1 MADRTGGPLAGVRVL
16 ELGTMY
22 AAPTCG
28 RMLRDFGADVIKVED
43 PGTGDYARQW
53 TPMKNGQSFGFARLN
68 SGKRSVALDLRSEDD
83 RSTVRRLIGK
93 VDVVIESF
101 RPGRMS
107 AWGMSYD
114 ALSADHPGLVM
125 TSVSGF
131 GQYGPNTGKP
141 GFGTVAETGSGFA
154 YINGWPETP
163 PTSPPFGFADSIAGI
178 SAAMGTAMALF
189 RRERTG
195 QGDHVDV
202 ALYEPLMF
210 IVGDMIMNYT
220 GTGFVQGRVGNGT
233 GSASPRGV
241 YQASDGKW
249 LSIAA
254 SNQGIAK
261 RLFAAMGQPE
271 LIENPRYAT
280 NEVRMQH
287 NDELQALV
295 TGWVAERPR
304 AEILKVLDDHE
315 VVCSQVNDASD
326 IVEDPHYQVR
336 TLVELT
342 GSEAL
347 GRVLTPGPVL
357 HVKDYAG
364 PTYDGV
370 PKVGEQFLKFAVE
383 QMPMIPLMAYNKFAP
398 FDTTYWT
405 GYPTVENPYAAS
417 GPNWSNLRY
426 MIVRIKPNP
435 DAA

>member
-1 MADRTGGPLAGVRVL
+1 MSGRSAGPLAGVRVL

-68 SGKRSVALDLRSEDD
+68 SGKRSVALDLRSEQD
-83 RSTVRRLIGK
+83 RATVGRLIGK

-101 RPGRMS
+101 RPGRMA
-107 AWGMSYD
+107 AWGLGYD
-114 ALSADHPGLVM
+114 ALSASQPGLVM

-131 GQYGPNTGKP
+131 GQFGPNSSKP

-178 SAAMGTAMALF
+178 AAAMGTAMALF

-195 QGDHVDV
+195 EGDHVDV

-210 IVGDMIMNYT
+210 IVGDMIMNFS

-241 YQASDGKW
+241 YQAADGKW

-295 TGWVAERPR
+295 SGWVAEKPR
-304 AEILKVLDDHE
+304 AEVLKVLDDHE

-326 IVEDPHYQVR
+326 IVEDPHYQLR

-342 GSEAL
+342 GSQAL

-357 HVKDYAG
+357 HLEGYAG

-370 PKVGEQFLKFAVE
+370 PTVGQHTDEVLAE
-383 QMPMIPLMAYNKFAP
+383 LL
-398 FDTTYWT
+398 D
-405 GYPTVENPYAAS
+405 
-417 GPNWSNLRY
+417 
-426 MIVRIKPNP
+426 
-435 DAA
+435 

>member
-1 MADRTGGPLAGVRVL
+1 MTDREAGPLAGVRVL

-43 PGTGDYARQW
+43 PGAGDYARQW

-68 SGKRSVALDLRSEDD
+68 SGKRSLALDLRSEND
-83 RSTVRRLIGK
+83 RATVRRLIDA

-107 AWGMSYD
+107 AWGMGYA
-114 ALSADHPGLVM
+114 ALAESNPALVM

-131 GQYGPNTGKP
+131 GQFGPNSSKP

-178 SAAMGTAMALF
+178 AAAMGTAMALF

-195 QGDHVDV
+195 EGDHVDV

-210 IVGDMIMNYT
+210 IVGDMIMNFT
-220 GTGFVQGRVGNGT
+220 GTGFIQGRVGNGT

-241 YQASDGKW
+241 YQAADGKW

-271 LIENPRYAT
+271 LIENARYAT

-295 TGWVAERPR
+295 SGWVAERPR
-304 AEILKVLDDHE
+304 AEVLKILDDHE

-326 IVEDPHYQVR
+326 IVEDPHYQLR

-342 GSEAL
+342 GSQAL

-357 HVKDYAG
+357 HLDGYAG
-364 PTYDGV
+364 PRYEGV
-370 PKVGEQFLKFAVE
+370 PAVGQHTDEVLAE
-383 QMPMIPLMAYNKFAP
+383 LLP
-398 FDTTYWT
+398 
-405 GYPTVENPYAAS
+405 
-417 GPNWSNLRY
+417 
-426 MIVRIKPNP
+426 
-435 DAA
+435 

>member
-1 MADRTGGPLAGVRVL
+1 MSERADGPLSGVRVL

-370 PKVGEQFLKFAVE
+370 PKVGEHTEPGLTGLLGLSADELHALGAAAVIS
-383 QMPMIPLMAYNKFAP
+383 PARVPA
-398 FDTTYWT
+398 
-405 GYPTVENPYAAS
+405 
-417 GPNWSNLRY
+417 
-426 MIVRIKPNP
+426 
-435 DAA
+435 

>member
-1 MADRTGGPLAGVRVL
+1 MGEPTAPGSAGPLAGVRVL
-16 ELGTMY
+16 ELGSMY

-43 PGTGDYARQW
+43 PTSGDYARQW

-68 SGKRSVALDLRSEDD
+68 SGKRSVAVDLRTGAGRDLI
-83 RSTVRRLIGK
+83 RRLAGK
-93 VDVVIESF
+93 VDVVIENF
-101 RPGRMS
+101 RPGRME
-107 AWGMSYD
+107 AWGLGYE
-114 ALSADHPGLVM
+114 ALAAEHPGIVV

-131 GQYGPNTGKP
+131 GQSGPYREKP

-154 YINGWPETP
+154 YINGWPDTP

-241 YQASDGKW
+241 YQAADGKW

-254 SNQGIAK
+254 SNQGIAR
-261 RLFAAMGQPE
+261 RLFAAMGTPE

-280 NEVRMQH
+280 NEVRMRH

-295 TGWVAERPR
+295 KGWVAERPR
-304 AEILKVLDDHE
+304 DEVLKILDDYE

-326 IVEDPHYQVR
+326 IVEDPHFQER

-347 GRVLTPGPVL
+347 GRVLMPGPVL
-357 HVKDYAG
+357 HLKDEPA
-364 PTYDGV
+364 PAYDGV
-370 PKVGEQFLKFAVE
+370 PAIGEHTDEVLGALLSLTGPELAALAEAGTVRSH
-383 QMPMIPLMAYNKFAP
+383 PAAP
-398 FDTTYWT
+398 AGT
-405 GYPTVENPYAAS
+405 GRSDRVLEP
-417 GPNWSNLRY
+417 
-426 MIVRIKPNP
+426 
-435 DAA
+435 

>member
-1 MADRTGGPLAGVRVL
+1 MAAPSENPATPDRSAGPLAGVRVL
-16 ELGTMY
+16 ELGSMY

-28 RMLRDFGADVIKVED
+28 RMLRDFGAEVIKVED
-43 PGTGDYARQW
+43 PSSGDYARQW

-68 SGKRSVALDLRSEDD
+68 SGKRSVAIDLRGEEGQGL
-83 RSTVRRLIGK
+83 VRRLAAQC
-93 VDVVIESF
+93 DVVIENF
-101 RPGRMS
+101 RPGRVD
-107 AWGMSYD
+107 AWGLGYA
-114 ALSADHPGLVM
+114 ALSAENPGIVV

-131 GQYGPNTGKP
+131 GQFGPYKGKP

-241 YQASDGKW
+241 YQAADGKW

-261 RLFAAMGQPE
+261 RLFAAMGSPE
-271 LIENPRYAT
+271 LIEDPRYAT
-280 NEVRMQH
+280 NEARMQR
-287 NDELQALV
+287 NDELQV
-295 TGWVAERPR
+295 MVSDWVAERPR
-304 AEILKVLDDHE
+304 DEILKVLDEFE

-326 IVEDPHYQVR
+326 IVEDPHFQER

-347 GRVLTPGPVL
+347 GRVLVPGPVL
-357 HVKDYAG
+357 HVDGYRVEQ
-364 PTYDGV
+364 YEGV
-370 PKVGEQFLKFAVE
+370 PAIGEHTREVLTDLLSLSDDDVAG
-383 QMPMIPLMAYNKFAP
+383 L
-398 FDTTYWT
+398 
-405 GYPTVENPYAAS
+405 AAS
-417 GPNWSNLRY
+417 GT
-426 MIVRIKPNP
+426 VRVG
-435 DAA
+435 